1 MQISKNEMIP
11 YDNLNEA
18 GRAQQMQLFD
28 DMLPYYSRIA
38 VYDPDKEFIN
48 ANKVQCLRL
57 ALAGKHVMLSH
68 KEVTPEQA
76 IFSDELFST
85 FIAEAWSSC
94 MSDDDKR
101 FLNDHLQEA
110 AECFRMGFMMADL
123 PEVS

>member
-1 MQISKNEMIP
+1 MIP
-11 YDNLNEA
+11 FDSLNET
-18 GRAQQMQLFD
+18 GRKQQMQLFD
-28 DMLPYYSRIA
+28 DVLPYYSRIA

-57 ALAGKHVMLSH
+57 ALAGKQVMLSH

-76 IFSDELFST
+76 IFSDELFSA
-85 FIAEAWSSC
+85 FIAEAWSNC
-94 MSDDDKR
+94 LSDEDKR

-123 PEVS
+123 PEFGGES